1 MGHSFIQYIGLLLI
15 IVMLVMLANK
25 IRVAYPIVLL
35 AGGVALSFVP
45 GIPKIVIDPE
55 LIFMVFLPPLLYDAA
70 WQTSWKEFWKWRRII
85 GSFAFLIVIVTAL
98 VIAVVSSRLIP
109 GFTLAF
115 GFLLGG
121 IVSPP
126 DAVSATSIMR
136 TISVPKRVRTIL
148 EGESL
153 LNDAASLLVF
163 RFSLLAITTGSFVF
177 RHAATD
183 FFLVVVMGAATGL
196 AIALIFYAIHRWLPT
211 TTNSDIL
218 LSVVAPYLMYTAA
231 EYFHFSGVLAVV
243 CGGLFLSER
252 SQTILQYKSRL
263 RSGHV
268 WSTLAFALNGFI
280 FLLIGLQ
287 LPLIVRGLE
296 TIGLRTA
303 IFWGLAISGTLIV
316 LRILCTLG
324 ASAFTVFISRFIT
337 TADPN
342 PGWKGPVLLG
352 WAGMRGVVSLA
363 AALSIPLTT
372 SSGQPFPFRNL
383 ILFITFCVILVTL
396 VLQGLTLPVLVRWLN
411 MEDPDYPLSTK
422 QQEMLMRREM
432 SAAALGALKK
442 KYSGR
447 YVDNPWLQ
455 NLESRYQN
463 DLDMLETRANEKQV
477 ENKLIHYKNYRT
489 VVLDLLETQRTLLQ
503 GLNKRQDIDEEIIK
517 KFHTLLDMEEEK
529 IRRQFAA
536 EHH

>member
-1 MGHSFIQYIGLLLI
+1 
-15 IVMLVMLANK
+15 MLVMLANK